1 MIDWDN
7 IRRKRDDLLARSDWT
22 QLSDNGL
29 TDAKRTEWTTYRTA
43 LRDLPTTYA
52 SAIEK
57 SDIVWPTKPS

>member
-1 MIDWDN
+1 MIDWDK
-7 IRRKRDDLLARSDWT
+7 IRRKRNVLLSHSDWT

-29 TDAKRTEWTTYRTA
+29 TDAKRTEWTAYRTA

-52 SAIEK
+52 SATDK

>member
-29 TDAKRTEWTTYRTA
+29 TDAKRTEWATYRQA
-43 LRDLPTTYA
+43 LRNLPDTYS
-52 SAIEK
+52 SAIDK
-57 SDIVWPTKPS
+57 SDIVWPDKPA